1 MFNAIKR
8 LFGFGVRSRIHTTEA
23 LRNGDRS
30 FGSALHYYPAIVVS
44 KGVEHRA
51 LFTEDQLNVA
61 IERAAR
67 NPEDWK

>member
-1 MFNAIKR
+1 MFNFFRK
-8 LFGFGVRSRIHTTEA
+8 LFGFGIRSRIHTTEA
-23 LRNGDRS
+23 MRNSDRS
-30 FGSALHYYPAIVVS
+30 FGSALHYYPVTILD